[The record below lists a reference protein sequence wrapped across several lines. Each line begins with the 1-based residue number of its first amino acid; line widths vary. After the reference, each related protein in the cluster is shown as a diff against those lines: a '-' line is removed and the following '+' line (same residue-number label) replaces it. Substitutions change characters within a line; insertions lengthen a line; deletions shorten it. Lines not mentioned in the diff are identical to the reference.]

1 MAARNTSNED
11 QNQDQPRTEADDLA
25 SAYLDLWR
33 RNWAAFLTQG
43 NLPPM
48 SAIHQ
53 FFRPD
58 LKK

>member
-1 MAARNTSNED
+1 MAAHKTSNQG
-11 QNQDQPRTEADDLA
+11 QNQDPLKSEADLLA

-43 NLPPM
+43 HLPPL
-48 SAIHQ
+48 SAFHQ

>member
-1 MAARNTSNED
+1 MAARKTSNHDEK
-11 QNQDQPRTEADDLA
+11 QDPPKAEADVLA

>member
-1 MAARNTSNED
+1 MAARKSSNKD
-11 QNQDQPRTEADDLA
+11 QYQDAPKTEADSLA